1 MDSINDLPKYQ
12 FEGIRLTYEHF
23 MEVGGKMIPL
33 EEPIFIQS
41 YFDRTFSVSPYVL
54 NEVCERMKEELY
66 KRVLKERRV
75 DESDI

>member
-1 MDSINDLPKYQ
+1 MNSINDLPKQY
-12 FEGIRLTYEHF
+12 FEGYRLTFEHF
-23 MEVGGKMIPL
+23 MEVNGEKIPL
-33 EEPIFIQS
+33 EKPIYVQT
-41 YFDRTFSVSPYVL
+41 YFDRTFSASPYVL